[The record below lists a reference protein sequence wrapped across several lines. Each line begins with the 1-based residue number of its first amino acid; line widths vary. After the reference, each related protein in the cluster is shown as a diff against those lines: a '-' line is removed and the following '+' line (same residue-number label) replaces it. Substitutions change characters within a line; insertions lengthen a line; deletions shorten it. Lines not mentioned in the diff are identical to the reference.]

1 MLNSSFR
8 RYGSAS
14 KVVRDALRLL
24 ELVVTRRKGES
35 VVLLA
40 MNVTLTP
47 TALNDLR
54 YRLQNDKRQTERVF
68 ALCEEIRRTPFD
80 GTGKPEPLRFQLA
93 GCWSRRIDREH
104 RLVYQVEETEIV
116 VIACRYHY

>member
-24 ELVVTRRKGES
+24 ELIVTRRKGES

-68 ALCEEIRRTPFD
+68 AVCEEIRRTPFD
-80 GTGKPEPLRFQLA
+80 GIGKA
-93 GCWSRRIDREH
+93 GTTFVSNLPVAGH
-104 RLVYQVEETEIV
+104 AGSTVNIV
-116 VIACRYHY
+116 LSTKSKR

>member
-1 MLNSSFR
+1 
-8 RYGSAS
+8 
-14 KVVRDALRLL
+14 
-24 ELVVTRRKGES
+24 
-35 VVLLA
+35 
-40 MNVTLTP
+40 MNVTFTP
-47 TALNDLR
+47 TALYDLR
-54 YRLQNDKRQTERVF
+54 YWLKTDKRQAERVL
-68 ALCEEIRRTPFD
+68 ALLEEIRRTPFE